1 MEKTEDIRNYRRIVK
16 ATGLFG
22 GVQVIN
28 ILCSLVKTKLIAV
41 WLGAE
46 GVGLIGLYNTTVDM
60 MTSLTGLGLRNS
72 SVRDITHAVK
82 SGDERKIQETKLVV
96 RRWSWF
102 VGLLGSVVLL
112 TLAPCLS
119 RWTFVESFNR
129 WRAGYFT
136 RE

>member
-72 SVRDITHAVK
+72 SV
-82 SGDERKIQETKLVV
+82 
-96 RRWSWF
+96 
-102 VGLLGSVVLL
+102 
-112 TLAPCLS
+112 
-119 RWTFVESFNR
+119 NR
-129 WRAGYFT
+129 SA
-136 RE
+136 

>member
-46 GVGLIGLYNTTVDM
+46 GVGL
-60 MTSLTGLGLRNS
+60 
-72 SVRDITHAVK
+72 
-82 SGDERKIQETKLVV
+82 
-96 RRWSWF
+96 F
-102 VGLLGSVVLL
+102 
-112 TLAPCLS
+112 
-119 RWTFVESFNR
+119 
-129 WRAGYFT
+129 
-136 RE
+136 